1 MRIRPPSPRH
11 FIQCYATAYDGDQPC
26 GWRDTVPAD
35 HYAGAMRDAVALV
48 IAALTIAG
56 VLLRPRGLSEAVFCV
71 AGAAAMVAT
80 GIVGPAAAWRSVAE
94 QWDVLLFLTG
104 LLLVSWGAE
113 QAGVFRWA
121 ALQAA
126 WASRGSGVRL
136 FFNTCLVGIVLT
148 TFFSLDATALLLTA
162 VLAPLTVELQLPPLP
177 YALACAFIANSAS
190 LTLPV
195 SNPLNILVLGSGGV
209 RLGTYLAHVLLAS
222 ALVIATTIAYLW
234 VRYRRALDRQ
244 FDAERLP
251 HPREAIKDPLL
262 FHTAAAT
269 LALLAIAYVVTAA
282 LGLPLSLPVAVAG
295 GVLLITALAPGR
307 ISPRAVA
314 AAPWS
319 ILPFVA
325 GLLIVVRGVETTGL
339 TAQLGQRLLE
349 AAHHGSGAGVLAA
362 TGISA
367 AGSNLIN
374 NLPMGAVML
383 SALHTVGAQRSPSL
397 LYGTLLGAD
406 VGPNF
411 TVLGALSSMLW
422 LLQLR
427 RCGIRATAGDFFR
440 DGAMLTPLLL
450 IAGMAAIAL
459 VA

>member
-1 MRIRPPSPRH
+1 
-11 FIQCYATAYDGDQPC
+11 
-26 GWRDTVPAD
+26 
-35 HYAGAMRDAVALV
+35 MRDAVALV

-56 VLLRPRGLSEAVFCV
+56 VLFRPRGLSEAVFCI
-71 AGAAAMVAT
+71 AGAAAMVVAD
-80 GIVGPAAAWRSVAE
+80 IVAPAAAWRAIAE
-94 QWDVLLFLTG
+94 QWDVLLFLAG

-121 ALQAA
+121 ALEAA
-126 WASRGSGVRL
+126 WASHGSGTRL
-136 FFNTCLVGIVLT
+136 FFNTCLVGVVLT

-195 SNPLNILVLGSGGV
+195 SNPLNILVLGSGSV

-222 ALVIATTIAYLW
+222 AIVIAITIAYLW
-234 VRYRRALDRQ
+234 VRYRRAIARR
-244 FDAERLP
+244 FDADRLP
-251 HPREAIKDPLL
+251 HPQEAIKDPVL
-262 FHTAAAT
+262 FRAAAT
-269 LALLAIAYVVTAA
+269 TLVLLAIAYVVTAA
-282 LGLPLSLPVAVAG
+282 LGLPLSFPVAIAG
-295 GVLLITALAPGR
+295 GVLLIVALAPR
-307 ISPRAVA
+307 RLSPRALA

-325 GLLIVVRGVETTGL
+325 GLLVVVRGVETTGL

-349 AAHHGSGAGVLAA
+349 AGRHGSGTGVLAA
-362 TGISA
+362 TGVSA

-383 SALHTVGAQRSPSL
+383 SALHTAGAQRSPSL

-427 RCGIRATAGDFFR
+427 RCGIHVTAGDFFR
-440 DGAMLTPLLL
+440 NGVILAPLLL

-459 VA
+459 LA